1 MQLNDNIQFGRSAL
15 YVAHQ
20 DFARLGLVNLG
31 GTNPARGN
39 ESGCAVSPLPFCPSA
54 PLPGLPSHSEEANG
68 VPERLFSCEAT

>member
-39 ESGCAVSPLPFCPSA
+39 ESGCAVSLCPSASA